1 MASVHAAWI
10 IVCCVFA
17 STDEQLT
24 QKQEKCVDL
33 VYRIVNKRVRV
44 CVCVCVCVSVSVC
57 VCVFC
62 LFEGVGG
69 EGRGVC
75 CDMHVIVKRLRGSA
89 VPITARYH
97 QRR

>member
-1 MASVHAAWI
+1 MGQVGLCLCVCVMASVHAAWI

-62 LFEGVGG
+62 LFEGVG
-69 EGRGVC
+69 EGKVAVC
-75 CDMHVIVKRLRGSA
+75 A
-89 VPITARYH
+89 VTCMLS
-97 QRR
+97 